1 MPDTLTIT
9 REWLEMLFELPG
21 NDALHVLK
29 SVSVYAL
36 DGIEDKKELDG
47 LSENAIGLFRSMKRT
62 IQDRA
67 RKVRYITKVRKN
79 RLQYTST
86 VDASLIEG
94 KPSTVDVYS
103 RRSEMIEQN
112 LFNIKEDQENNL
124 KDITMDL
131 LKEDREKINQKE
143 NEENK
148 PTARRVFK
156 VPTLEEV
163 RDYIFGKGYS
173 VDPEEFFSFYESQGW
188 HVGKNKMRD
197 WHRAVSYWQCR
208 INNRNKT
215 RSQLRDYSGI

>member
-1 MPDTLTIT
+1 MPDSLTIT
-9 REWLEMLFELPG
+9 REWFAMLESLPTVQSRWNVLYAVSRFAFDGVKPEGLNPIEKSVFMNMKNAILNRRRRLRNYRKNKENHYNVTLQCNGVEEQELP
-21 NDALHVLK
+21 L
-29 SVSVYAL
+29 
-36 DGIEDKKELDG
+36 
-47 LSENAIGLFRSMKRT
+47 
-62 IQDRA
+62 
-67 RKVRYITKVRKN
+67 
-79 RLQYTST
+79 
-86 VDASLIEG
+86 
-94 KPSTVDVYS
+94 
-103 RRSEMIEQN
+103 
-112 LFNIKEDQENNL
+112 NIKESQENSL

-148 PTARRVFK
+148 PAARRVFK

-163 RDYIFGKGYS
+163 RDYISGKGYS

-215 RSQLRDYSGI
+215 RAQLRDYSGI